1 MDALKNK
8 KNLAKLYP
16 MKKRNPNHR
25 VQFFIFILFI
35 FFSMISTSESD
46 ETTYPY
52 QSLIH
57 RLSQDGFDS
66 EFLSNLLMDAR
77 AELNP
82 SMLTTY
88 LNLNSRETPGLY
100 TQFFSPES
108 ILLSKKFL
116 RQHLKVLRKAENR
129 FHVEKE
135 VIVAILLVESRFGE
149 NIGKYRVIPTLA
161 SMAIMNSPEHLQ
173 ENYLTLQENNPGL
186 SFEWMED
193 LAKRKAEW
201 AYHELKCFLKII
213 CHEAIDPLEVYGSY
227 AGALGMPQFIPS
239 SYLTFAVS
247 RKSFEKWLLNK
258 EEAIYSIGNYLKS
271 HGWKRNL
278 PIKKKK
284 QILWYYNHSE
294 PYIETIL
301 QVAQKIKQ

>member
-1 MDALKNK
+1 
-8 KNLAKLYP
+8 
-16 MKKRNPNHR
+16 
-25 VQFFIFILFI
+25 
-35 FFSMISTSESD
+35 MISTSESD
-46 ETTYPY
+46 ETPDPY

-66 EFLSNLLMDAR
+66 EFLSNLLLDAR
-77 AELNP
+77 SELNP
-82 SMLTTY
+82 SMLATY
-88 LNLNSRETPGLY
+88 LNLNSRETPRLY
-100 TQFFSPES
+100 TQFLTPEL

-116 RQHLKVLRKAENR
+116 RLNLTILRKAENR
-129 FHVEKE
+129 FQVEKE

-173 ENYLTLQENNPGL
+173 ENYLTLQESSPEL

-213 CHEAIDPLEVYGSY
+213 HHEKIDPLEVFGST
-227 AGALGMPQFIPS
+227 AGALGMAQFIPS
-239 SYLTFAVS
+239 SYLAYALS
-247 RKSFEKWLLNK
+247 NKGFESWLLSK
-258 EEAIYSIGNYLKS
+258 EAAIFSIGNYLKS

-278 PIKKKK
+278 SIEKKRKL
-284 QILWYYNHSE
+284 LWYYNHSE
-294 PYIETIL
+294 PYVETIL
-301 QVAQKIKQ
+301 QVSQKIKH

>member
-1 MDALKNK
+1 
-8 KNLAKLYP
+8 
-16 MKKRNPNHR
+16 
-25 VQFFIFILFI
+25 
-35 FFSMISTSESD
+35 MISTSESD
-46 ETTYPY
+46 ETPDPY

-66 EFLSNLLMDAR
+66 EFLSNLLLDAR

-82 SMLTTY
+82 SMLATY

-100 TQFFSPES
+100 TQFLTPEL

-116 RQHLKVLRKAENR
+116 RLNLTILRKAENR

-149 NIGKYRVIPTLA
+149 NIGKHRVIPTLA
-161 SMAIMNSPEHLQ
+161 SMAIMNSPEYLQNNFLPLQ
-173 ENYLTLQENNPGL
+173 ERDPSL

-193 LAKRKAEW
+193 LAKKKAEW

-213 CHEAIDPLEVYGSY
+213 HHEAIDPLEVYGSY

-239 SYLTFAVS
+239 SYLAYAVS
-247 RKSFEKWLLNK
+247 KKSFEMWLLNK

-278 PIKKKK
+278 TIKKKK

-301 QVAQKIKQ
+301 HVAQKIKQK